1 MKCPNRMEGAHAGDC
16 KVNIPND
23 HSGNTVYFKHRKVD
37 FGLMLNRN
45 ESSDVK
51 VFKKAFKDEM
61 LN

>member
-51 VFKKAFKDEM
+51 VF
-61 LN
+61 